1 MTAENLLQF
10 LQHPQNLRRVSYQ
23 ELKTLALEY
32 PYSTHIHQLLLLK
45 SKLSDQKDFS
55 IDLARAAASSPDRNH
70 LRQRLLEFEQA
81 LKAAAHS
88 REEVFELKPPAEVE
102 ELLAGIRST
111 QVSPAKEDNV
121 PSRVLESPPP
131 QPEILSPASTQSQ
144 IPAENPSTEN
154 PIDEAS
160 PTTEIPSQEEDQGY
174 EPEPLDKSAFKS
186 WNLQHRQVIFRP
198 HVSAATLKK
207 TSGPVL
213 PPPPSEPISGAPNQ
227 EERVAESPADLH
239 HLAEVSIEEKQEV
252 ASETLAALL
261 VRQGNLQ
268 KAIEMYQRLILK
280 FPEKSAFFVAQIE
293 NLKK

>member
-32 PYSTHIHQLLLLK
+32 PYCTHIHQLLLLK

-70 LRQRLLEFEQA
+70 LRQRLLEFEQE
-81 LKAAAHS
+81 LKAAAQS

-102 ELLAGIRST
+102 ELLAGIRTT

-121 PSRVLESPPP
+121 PSRILESPPP
-131 QPEILSPASTQSQ
+131 QPEILSPPSTQYQ
-144 IPAENPSTEN
+144 TPAENPSTAT
-154 PIDEAS
+154 PIDKAS
-160 PTTEIPSQEEDQGY
+160 PTTEISSQEENQGY
-174 EPEPLDKSAFKS
+174 APEPLDKSAFKS
-186 WNLQHRQVIFRP
+186 WNLQHRQVIFRSP
-198 HVSAATLKK
+198 VSAATLNKP
-207 TSGPVL
+207 SGPVPL
-213 PPPPSEPISGAPNQ
+213 PPPSEPISDAQNQ
-227 EERVAESPADLH
+227 EEKIAENPADLH

-280 FPEKSAFFVAQIE
+280 FPEKSAFFAAQIE